1 MTILSA
7 RTALAIIAAAA
18 FLSTMGAHDAL
29 AQQADSAVVAKCR
42 AQVRKMN
49 ANAKPGDHSARR
61 IAQAQMRQCIQ
72 NGGKL

>member
-1 MTILSA
+1 MNISP
-7 RTALAIIAAAA
+7 RTAWAVIAAAVI
-18 FLSTMGAHDAL
+18 LSPVGAHDAL

-42 AQVRKMN
+42 AQIRKMN
-49 ANAKPGDHSARR
+49 ANAKLGDHSAGR